1 MGSMNRINTIGER
14 SNSRQDLTSYSYTQ
28 RSDGYGGGG
37 GNGYNTE
44 MLKYSRSMSG
54 GGGGGGGGASY
65 TTYMISQ
72 GDTIQ
77 MLHSQTSELMRT
89 CEETLRKAEASLQ
102 NDMRYAETGQSLRRR
117 YETESLLAMAND
129 QLKELDMCIRD
140 MKQSGQPVDHLQR
153 RNSQYKDQLRAL
165 YSTMGTQK
173 YRKSSSGNMNKGMDE
188 MYQSYEDAINWIQ
201 KQKHAIDNLPWG
213 EDKTTI
219 EEQIFRQ
226 KNFTRD
232 LEKAPTILKAKA
244 DMKMSNE
251 RLDQLRQLSEVIDDI
266 SREIMWVNE
275 REEEELV
282 YDWSDKNKNIAQKQE
297 LYSFFSDAQ
306 TTENSLKK
314 QQELLRSKFVC
325 DKNTQLSQ
333 IQDLIRDLEK
343 EKERTSEFRRHVQ
356 HLINRSKTI
365 VQLKPRSPD
374 YKITSPVILKALCDF
389 KLEQKTINKDNDCIL
404 QNNSQRSK
412 WKVTGP
418 GGLEMEVPSVCLII
432 PPPNPLSINIA
443 SKIEQYYEAILT
455 IWNQLFINLKSIE
468 SWHYLM
474 ADITT
479 ISSLTINTL
488 KTMRPEDYRRMVK
501 NLEIHY
507 QEFLKNSKG
516 SEIIGE
522 EDKMKIQ
529 AEYNVVREHYDE
541 LIVNLPQERKEENTV
556 VSNNV
561 GFYDSDLR
569 RNTVVTDFSSDRSSI
584 SSQRL
589 LDLQQFR
596 QRLEG
601 YELDMTRH
609 IHIPIGGDM
618 VKECNQRITM
628 MEGIY
633 GDLRAMQDNFSKLK
647 EQISR
652 QLSEIND
659 PDQRSFL
666 ESELKI
672 ISKRL
677 DCLNGFTNLYVE
689 RLKAL
694 RSLLQHIAMAEDT
707 IKLYEARLTEEET
720 ISLDPEKVEA
730 YRSALKSLHTE
741 IIGRR
746 DKVDEVQRSA
756 ELGSSAIKD
765 YELQLASYSAGL
777 ETLLNIPIKKTMVQS
792 PSTVILQESADINTR
807 YIELLTR
814 SGDYYKFLS
823 EMLKNMEELKIRNTK
838 IDLLEE
844 ELRLAKDENLDN
856 SHKNKFFNENL
867 AKLQAECSEYKS
879 KILALEEYKLK
890 YELEC
895 NSARQNL
902 DSSFNQVKD
911 LNDQVIK
918 LTFEIEEERRKRKLV
933 EDRYSNQKEEYD
945 LFIKKR
951 QKELDELSW
960 QKLDSEKIIKDK
972 ERDIERLKSQLR
984 DEEERRKDCES
995 QLAKVR
1001 SQHNQELLNLKTTHE
1016 SEINVTKTTIQ
1027 QISKQKHE
1035 STEDLKLQLER
1046 ALAENRGLKEEVERV
1061 KSSILDT
1068 EQLWKKAEENAHQQK
1083 ASSSEEVRKRRELE
1097 IQLEIINRQVS
1108 EQTLKHKQ
1116 AQEDTSK
1123 AIADKNRELE
1133 KFRQLY
1139 EEAKLKMK
1147 AMEVENDELK
1157 RNQVDLE
1164 KKVHSHTE
1172 MISNLKVTSQEANNV
1187 KADLDRASR
1196 DKSNLEQETIRLRS
1210 SITEMKAIK
1219 SQLESD
1225 LALHKKA
1232 ALDESTKRKKLEEE
1246 VEHLT
1251 RSSKE
1256 QTNTINHLRLQIEDI
1271 SIIKEKTE
1279 HGLKLQQDS
1288 LDKSIKERQKTVE
1301 ELNQMTIELRAMQQK
1316 LLVEHESVKEANS
1329 RNEQLYKTIEEKSK
1343 LLNEARSE
1351 IDRLQSLTQNLTK
1364 ERLKLE
1370 EEIRSL
1376 RQELDDMRKN
1386 KENVDSDR
1394 MAMITELQLQLQ
1406 ASSKRIL
1413 EHQGLIKELSSER
1426 EKLKLEIDKF
1436 QKQTLEVNNMAQESQ
1451 SHYNEL
1457 LQEKESLL
1465 LKLKMMEQDKARL
1478 QRYEDDLSR
1487 VKASLESELR
1497 LKQRFQD
1504 ENQQI
1509 RNELST
1515 LKIQCEKKEEAVR
1528 KYNIEKDKYEREKIS
1543 MSSEIERLL
1552 GELKMIEEKYRRR
1565 LAEAEKE
1572 KDQWEKL
1579 HAKMQI
1585 EVQSLNQR
1593 PALSNMHTQTDENVV
1608 TLDSSNL
1615 VFDGLRKKVTAK
1627 QLYDCKLIDKITL
1640 NQMLKGQVTTENV
1653 ANDIQRNLKGT
1664 GVIAGIFVTPK
1675 EKLTISEAKN
1685 KKLIERE
1692 PALMLL
1698 EAQAATGHIIDP
1710 KQNEKLT
1717 VNEAYKRGLIDSEDK
1732 ERLLTAEAAAT
1743 GFMDPYTGKLISA
1756 GQAVKKDMID
1766 RKSAA
1771 RYLEAQLAAGGI
1783 VDPVNSVFVP
1793 ENVALESGLVDD
1805 DLYRALNDP
1814 LDEPKNFLDP
1824 VSKKNVSYQQLKQR
1838 CKTEPHSGL
1847 LMLPAPKKSMS
1858 VAGLRKPVSMDELVN
1873 SGIIEASKVS
1883 ELSAEQV
1890 EAIAKP
1896 YLQGSSCIAGIYDEV
1911 KERTYGIYEAMK
1923 EGLLRPGTTLE
1934 LLEAQAATGF
1944 MVDPVN
1950 NLWLT
1955 VEEAYNRGLIGNEF
1969 KAKLLAAERAVTG
1982 YTDPLTGNTISLFQA
1997 MQQGLIEKGHGIRLL
2012 EAQIATGGIID
2023 PVASHRLKVE
2033 IAYKRGYFDKEMNE
2047 ILSDPGDDTKG
2058 FFDPNTEENLTY
2070 LQLKERCITDKKTG
2084 LCLLPLKD
2092 KKKQQK
2098 TTQKNTL
2105 RKRRVVIVDPDTQ
2118 KEMTVREA
2126 YHKDLIDYETFLELS
2141 EQECEWEEITVTSSD
2156 GKTRVVLVDR
2166 KTGRQYDIQE
2176 LLDKGFIDQSA
2187 FEKYRSGTMTLTQ
2200 FADMISNKTNG
2211 ETLVS
2216 TFSVESTSRKVT
2228 SAVSTFGVESTGR
2241 KVTSSS
2247 PSSPSPVTSS
2257 TSQKH
2262 FSSYSITVGNF
2273 SEQNEQSSPIA
2284 AIFDT
2289 ETLEKI
2295 TISEGIRRSIVDLIT
2310 GQRILEAQACTGGII
2325 NPADGQK
2332 FSVEEAVKQ
2341 GLIEE
2346 DMVPRLKQAY
2356 KAYTGFEDMKTK
2368 RKLSVAEAIKEKWLP
2383 YEAAQRFMEYQ
2394 YLTGGLIEPG
2404 VPGRRTMEEA
2414 IRKGML
2420 DGRAAQKLQDTSSY
2434 GKHLTC
2440 PKTKLKI
2447 SYKEALDNSMVEEKT
2462 GLRMLQAASVS
2473 SKVLDAIAPPKI
2485 CSNKAP
2491 GTFSKTSSF
2500 SYDKLSQSV
2509 DLDHIME
2516 EGYELDLTYITERI
2530 IAVSFPSACTEE
2542 TYLHNLQDVTRML
2555 KSKHADNYLVFNLSE
2570 KRYDLSKLNPKIMDV
2585 GWPDLH
2591 APPLDKMCTICKAME
2606 NWLNNDPQHVVVIH
2620 CRGGKGRIGVVISS
2634 YMHFTN
2640 ISASAD
2646 QALDRFAMRKFY
2658 DDKVSALMQPSQKS
2672 NVGPE
2677 NQSRICIAIEPAQLL
2692 KGDIMVKCYH
2702 KKFRSATR
2710 DVVFRLQFHTGAVQG
2725 FGLVFGKEDLDNA
2738 NTDDRFPEYGKI
2750 ELVFSGS
2757 PEKIQGLEHLQND
2770 HGVTV
2775 DYNTADPLIRWDS
2788 YENISADGEV
2798 PHTQGPVDGSLYAKV
2813 RKKSSSDCGMPVVIH
2828 GVPVIS
2834 STDHND
2840 HTLSVSSDSG
2850 HSTASIR
2857 TDRTF
2862 GTKQGLSQQ
2871 EKAELDRLLS
2881 GFGLEH
2887 PAPSNEMS
2895 EGKQLGGVQHV
2906 VPAQVHVNG
2915 EAKQRERETDILD
2928 DEMPNH
2934 DLHSVDSIGT
2944 LSSSEGQHSNH
2955 LSHFG
2960 FHKSSQ
2966 NSLLSD
2972 GFGSNTGDDQP
2983 IPIAPDLGI
2992 SVDVY
2997 ERNYTDNKQT
3007 YLPQRNANVS
3017 MNPPNKPHVFGQ
3029 IGYSTQTW
3037 VRQQQMVAAQQYTY
3051 SPTENDVRFS
3061 PENKQ
3066 NKNEVQIK
3074 LPDAP
3079 TRSNSSRDAVQRA
3092 LVVGSIP
3099 VPSTTSSDSNGLE
3112 ISGKEE
3118 DLPSSPTMDIDQSI
3132 EQLNQLIMDLD
3143 PTFVPIPT
3151 RVNSIKKAGMSQ
3163 VNRPTLFK
3171 DIEVSGT
3178 NGVNAPVQED
3188 RSTVLQNVNQTAVR
3202 HSDVMMSRT
3211 RKLSIGKYDNE
3222 STGHSMFGRPEW
3234 VKSDKSDNMQFYGL
3248 ELQTAELSMQRYE
3261 DGNDEIDGRIMSPIL
3276 TGNEMVPPTP
3286 AFPVSPPTPYVKGS
3300 PDFSEL
3306 RQNEKF
3312 VGNHSEMYRL
3322 VPESK
3327 VCWSL
3332 SQQEP
3337 VLCPLSTGLP
3347 WAENNSKTP
3356 LSHQSSLTGMSRSNT
3371 HYLGSSEF
3379 SVGSVSP
3386 SLDSPVSPQYLTS
3399 PVTSNGHNSS
3409 IVSQNCRQN
3418 CTTAKACLSHSNSL
3432 TMGNGKQFDVQHG
3445 SAVISFPIGANSTCG
3460 GHTQTSD
3467 MMDNLNHQ
3475 KTLHSSGGGLNQH
3488 SPSLRH
3494 ATMNILSQPPLPE
3507 KKRISEGERSFCSIS
3522 PSSSGFSSPHSGS
3535 TMSIPFPSVL
3545 PDFSKVLSSSPVTD
3559 IFTNKPVTVKFVQ
3572 DTSKFWYKPDISRD
3586 QDPLEDAVD
3595 SMSQSATNSAA
3606 ELLKQGAA
3614 CNVWYLGSVEMESL
3628 TGYQAV
3634 QKATSMTLV
3643 MDPPPASTV
3652 VHFKVSTQGITLTD
3666 NQRKLSLRSSCVFG
3680 HIGQQDGAIFSD
3692 LLLLLQCLARQY

>member
-1 MGSMNRINTIGER
+1 MSGMGSMNRINTIGER

-244 DMKMSNE
+244 DMEGNRSMVARLEEEHRNLMKMSNE

-297 LYSFFSDAQ
+297 LYSKLMSQLEDKEKQLNKLKQKVDNLLTNGHPAKDKIEAYMETLQTQWSWILQIIKCIDVHLKENAAYFQFFSDAQ

-561 GFYDSDLR
+561 GFYDSGIVISTAPIQKQTPVSTLVSTSGSTVGSTLGSTSGSASKTRKSDHIGVGASLDLR

-730 YRSALKSLHTE
+730 YRSALKQMKAEVDQNKNIFASLYDDLQKATFYNNQIDQSLHKCDVDISNYTEKVGQMSDRWQRIQTQIDSRLWDLEKQLKQLKYYRDNKDAVNNWINVTKQRQDSLMSASFGDSKALIENLNDQKSLHTE

-995 QLAKVR
+995 QLAK
-1001 SQHNQELLNLKTTHE
+1001 
-1016 SEINVTKTTIQ
+1016 
-1027 QISKQKHE
+1027 
-1035 STEDLKLQLER
+1035 
-1046 ALAENRGLKEEVERV
+1046 
-1061 KSSILDT
+1061 
-1068 EQLWKKAEENAHQQK
+1068 
-1083 ASSSEEVRKRRELE
+1083 
-1097 IQLEIINRQVS
+1097 
-1108 EQTLKHKQ
+1108 
-1116 AQEDTSK
+1116 
-1123 AIADKNRELE
+1123 
-1133 KFRQLY
+1133 
-1139 EEAKLKMK
+1139 
-1147 AMEVENDELK
+1147 
-1157 RNQVDLE
+1157 
-1164 KKVHSHTE
+1164 
-1172 MISNLKVTSQEANNV
+1172 
-1187 KADLDRASR
+1187 
-1196 DKSNLEQETIRLRS
+1196 
-1210 SITEMKAIK
+1210 
-1219 SQLESD
+1219 
-1225 LALHKKA
+1225 
-1232 ALDESTKRKKLEEE
+1232 
-1246 VEHLT
+1246 
-1251 RSSKE
+1251 
-1256 QTNTINHLRLQIEDI
+1256 
-1271 SIIKEKTE
+1271 
-1279 HGLKLQQDS
+1279 
-1288 LDKSIKERQKTVE
+1288 
-1301 ELNQMTIELRAMQQK
+1301 
-1316 LLVEHESVKEANS
+1316 
-1329 RNEQLYKTIEEKSK
+1329 
-1343 LLNEARSE
+1343 
-1351 IDRLQSLTQNLTK
+1351 
-1364 ERLKLE
+1364 
-1370 EEIRSL
+1370 
-1376 RQELDDMRKN
+1376 
-1386 KENVDSDR
+1386 
-1394 MAMITELQLQLQ
+1394 
-1406 ASSKRIL
+1406 
-1413 EHQGLIKELSSER
+1413 
-1426 EKLKLEIDKF
+1426 
-1436 QKQTLEVNNMAQESQ
+1436 VNNMAQESQ

-2473 SKVLDAIAPPKI
+2473 SKGISSPYNV
-2485 CSNKAP
+2485 SSAP
-2491 GTFSKTSSF
+2491 GSRSGSRAGSRSGSRRGSIDNGLSSSF
-2500 SYDKLSQSV
+2500 S
-2509 DLDHIME
+2509 
-2516 EGYELDLTYITERI
+2516 
-2530 IAVSFPSACTEE
+2530 
-2542 TYLHNLQDVTRML
+2542 
-2555 KSKHADNYLVFNLSE
+2555 
-2570 KRYDLSKLNPKIMDV
+2570 
-2585 GWPDLH
+2585 
-2591 APPLDKMCTICKAME
+2591 
-2606 NWLNNDPQHVVVIH
+2606 
-2620 CRGGKGRIGVVISS
+2620 
-2634 YMHFTN
+2634 
-2640 ISASAD
+2640 
-2646 QALDRFAMRKFY
+2646 
-2658 DDKVSALMQPSQKS
+2658 
-2672 NVGPE
+2672 
-2677 NQSRICIAIEPAQLL
+2677 
-2692 KGDIMVKCYH
+2692 
-2702 KKFRSATR
+2702 
-2710 DVVFRLQFHTGAVQG
+2710 
-2725 FGLVFGKEDLDNA
+2725 
-2738 NTDDRFPEYGKI
+2738 
-2750 ELVFSGS
+2750 FS
-2757 PEKIQGLEHLQND
+2757 L
-2770 HGVTV
+2770 
-2775 DYNTADPLIRWDS
+2775 
-2788 YENISADGEV
+2788 
-2798 PHTQGPVDGSLYAKV
+2798 
-2813 RKKSSSDCGMPVVIH
+2813 
-2828 GVPVIS
+2828 
-2834 STDHND
+2834 
-2840 HTLSVSSDSG
+2840 
-2850 HSTASIR
+2850 
-2857 TDRTF
+2857 
-2862 GTKQGLSQQ
+2862 
-2871 EKAELDRLLS
+2871 
-2881 GFGLEH
+2881 
-2887 PAPSNEMS
+2887 
-2895 EGKQLGGVQHV
+2895 
-2906 VPAQVHVNG
+2906 
-2915 EAKQRERETDILD
+2915 
-2928 DEMPNH
+2928 
-2934 DLHSVDSIGT
+2934 
-2944 LSSSEGQHSNH
+2944 
-2955 LSHFG
+2955 
-2960 FHKSSQ
+2960 
-2966 NSLLSD
+2966 
-2972 GFGSNTGDDQP
+2972 
-2983 IPIAPDLGI
+2983 
-2992 SVDVY
+2992 
-2997 ERNYTDNKQT
+2997 
-3007 YLPQRNANVS
+3007 
-3017 MNPPNKPHVFGQ
+3017 
-3029 IGYSTQTW
+3029 
-3037 VRQQQMVAAQQYTY
+3037 
-3051 SPTENDVRFS
+3051 
-3061 PENKQ
+3061 
-3066 NKNEVQIK
+3066 
-3074 LPDAP
+3074 
-3079 TRSNSSRDAVQRA
+3079 
-3092 LVVGSIP
+3092 
-3099 VPSTTSSDSNGLE
+3099 STTS
-3112 ISGKEE
+3112 
-3118 DLPSSPTMDIDQSI
+3118 
-3132 EQLNQLIMDLD
+3132 
-3143 PTFVPIPT
+3143 
-3151 RVNSIKKAGMSQ
+3151 
-3163 VNRPTLFK
+3163 
-3171 DIEVSGT
+3171 
-3178 NGVNAPVQED
+3178 
-3188 RSTVLQNVNQTAVR
+3188 
-3202 HSDVMMSRT
+3202 
-3211 RKLSIGKYDNE
+3211 
-3222 STGHSMFGRPEW
+3222 
-3234 VKSDKSDNMQFYGL
+3234 
-3248 ELQTAELSMQRYE
+3248 
-3261 DGNDEIDGRIMSPIL
+3261 
-3276 TGNEMVPPTP
+3276 
-3286 AFPVSPPTPYVKGS
+3286 
-3300 PDFSEL
+3300 
-3306 RQNEKF
+3306 
-3312 VGNHSEMYRL
+3312 
-3322 VPESK
+3322 
-3327 VCWSL
+3327 
-3332 SQQEP
+3332 
-3337 VLCPLSTGLP
+3337 
-3347 WAENNSKTP
+3347 
-3356 LSHQSSLTGMSRSNT
+3356 
-3371 HYLGSSEF
+3371 
-3379 SVGSVSP
+3379 
-3386 SLDSPVSPQYLTS
+3386 TS
-3399 PVTSNGHNSS
+3399 TSN
-3409 IVSQNCRQN
+3409 
-3418 CTTAKACLSHSNSL
+3418 
-3432 TMGNGKQFDVQHG
+3432 
-3445 SAVISFPIGANSTCG
+3445 
-3460 GHTQTSD
+3460 
-3467 MMDNLNHQ
+3467 
-3475 KTLHSSGGGLNQH
+3475 
-3488 SPSLRH
+3488 
-3494 ATMNILSQPPLPE
+3494 
-3507 KKRISEGERSFCSIS
+3507 
-3522 PSSSGFSSPHSGS
+3522 
-3535 TMSIPFPSVL
+3535 
-3545 PDFSKVLSSSPVTD
+3545 
-3559 IFTNKPVTVKFVQ
+3559 
-3572 DTSKFWYKPDISRD
+3572 Y
-3586 QDPLEDAVD
+3586 
-3595 SMSQSATNSAA
+3595 
-3606 ELLKQGAA
+3606 
-3614 CNVWYLGSVEMESL
+3614 
-3628 TGYQAV
+3628 
-3634 QKATSMTLV
+3634 
-3643 MDPPPASTV
+3643 
-3652 VHFKVSTQGITLTD
+3652 
-3666 NQRKLSLRSSCVFG
+3666 
-3680 HIGQQDGAIFSD
+3680 
-3692 LLLLLQCLARQY
+3692 

>member
-1 MGSMNRINTIGER
+1 MSKR
-14 SNSRQDLTSYSYTQ
+14 YTQ
-28 RSDGYGGGG
+28 RSEGYGGGA

-54 GGGGGGGGASY
+54 GGGGGGANY
-65 TTYMISQ
+65 TTYMTSQ
-72 GDTIQ
+72 GDTMQ
-77 MLHSQTSELMRT
+77 MLHSRISELMRT

-117 YETESLLAMAND
+117 YDTDSLLAMANEQLMEID
-129 QLKELDMCIRD
+129 QCIRD

-153 RNSQYKDQLRAL
+153 RNSQYKEQLRAL
-165 YSTMGTQK
+165 YSSIGAQK

-213 EDKTTI
+213 EDRTTI

-244 DMKMSNE
+244 DMEGNRPMIARLEEEHRTLMKMSNE
-251 RLDQLRQLSEVIDDI
+251 RLDQLRQLSEVIDEI

-297 LYSFFSDAQ
+297 LYSKLMSQLEDKEKQLNKLKQKVDNLLMNGHPAKDKIEAYMETLQTQWSWILQIIKCIDVHLKENAAYFQFFSDAQ

-325 DKNTQLSQ
+325 DKNTQLPR

-343 EKERTSEFRRHVQ
+343 EKERTSEFKRHVQ

-365 VQLKPRSPD
+365 VQLKPRSPE

-389 KLEQKTINKDNDCIL
+389 KLEQKTINKDNDSIL
-404 QNNSQRSK
+404 QDNSQRSK

-479 ISSLTINTL
+479 INSLTINTL
-488 KTMRPEDYRRMVK
+488 KTMRPEDYRRIIK

-522 EDKMKIQ
+522 EDKKKIQ

-541 LIVNLPQERKEENTV
+541 LIVNLPQERKEENIV
-556 VSNNV
+556 VSNNANDIYGNGILISSTTAQPQAKVPVFTSVPSLGSTPGSASSIPSFSNPLNLNTGSRGKSASITRKSDYIGAV
-561 GFYDSDLR
+561 GSVDVRYSTD
-569 RNTVVTDFSSDRSSI
+569 VTDSSSGRSSI

-589 LDLQQFR
+589 LDLQQYR
-596 QRLEG
+596 QRLEV

-633 GDLRAMQDNFSKLK
+633 GDLRAMQDDFSKLK

-652 QLSEIND
+652 QLSEIKD
-659 PDQRSFL
+659 QDQRSFL

-720 ISLDPEKVEA
+720 ISLDPEKVEV
-730 YRSALKSLHTE
+730 YRSALKQMKAEVDQNKNIFASLYDDLQKATFYNNQIDQSLHKCDVDISNYTEKVGQMSDRWQRIQTQIDSRLWDLEKQLKQLKYYRDNKDTVNNWINVTKQRQDSLMSASFGDSKALIENLNDQKSLHTE

-895 NSARQNL
+895 NSAKQNL
-902 DSSFNQVKD
+902 GSSFNQVKD

-984 DEEERRKDCES
+984 DEEERRKDYES

-1001 SQHNQELLNLKTTHE
+1001 SQHNQELLNLKTTYE

-1061 KSSILDT
+1061 KASILDT
-1068 EQLWKKAEENAHQQK
+1068 EHLWKKAEENAHQQK

-1097 IQLEIINRQVS
+1097 IQLETFNKQIS

-1147 AMEVENDELK
+1147 AMEVENEEVK

-1164 KKVHSHTE
+1164 KKIHSHTE
-1172 MISNLKVTSQEANNV
+1172 MISNLKVTSQEANVV

-1196 DKSNLEQETIRLRS
+1196 EKSNLEQETIQLRS
-1210 SITEMKAIK
+1210 SITEIKAIK

-1225 LALHKKA
+1225 LALHKQA

-1246 VEHLT
+1246 LEHLT

-1376 RQELDDMRKN
+1376 RQELDDIRKN

-1394 MAMITELQLQLQ
+1394 MAMVTELQLQLQ

-1413 EHQGLIKELSSER
+1413 EHQGLIKELSNER

-1451 SHYNEL
+1451 SNYNEL

-1509 RNELST
+1509 RTELST
-1515 LKIQCEKKEEAVR
+1515 LKIQCEKKEEAAR

-1593 PALSNMHTQTDENVV
+1593 PAFSNIYTQTDENVV
-1608 TLDSSNL
+1608 TVDSSKL

-1640 NQMLKGQVTTENV
+1640 NQMLKGQTTTDIV
-1653 ANDIQRNLKGT
+1653 ANDIQPNLKGT

-1675 EKLTISEAKN
+1675 EKLTLSEAKN
-1685 KKLIERE
+1685 KKHIERE

-1698 EAQAATGHIIDP
+1698 EAQAATGYIIDP

-1717 VNEAYKRGLIDSEDK
+1717 VNEACERGLIDSEDK

-1793 ENVALESGLVDD
+1793 GNVALERGLVDD

-1814 LDEPKNFLDP
+1814 IDEPKNFLDP

-1847 LMLPAPKKSMS
+1847 LMLPAPKKSLS
-1858 VAGLRKPVSMDELVN
+1858 IAGLRKPVSMDELVK
-1873 SGIIEASKVS
+1873 SEIIEASKVS

-1955 VEEAYNRGLIGNEF
+1955 VEEAHNRGLIGNEF

-2166 KTGRQYDIQE
+2166 KTGRQYDIQD

-2187 FEKYRSGTMTLTQ
+2187 FEKYRTGTMTLTQ

-2211 ETLVS
+2211 ETSVS

-2228 SAVSTFGVESTGR
+2228 SAVSTFGVESTGH
-2241 KVTSSS
+2241 KITSSS
-2247 PSSPSPVTSS
+2247 PSSPSPMTSS

-2262 FSSYSITVGNF
+2262 FSSYSISLGNF
-2273 SEQNEQSSPIA
+2273 SEQAEQSSPIA

-2289 ETLEKI
+2289 ETLEKV

-2462 GLRMLQAASVS
+2462 GLRMLQAASMSSKGISSPYNVS
-2473 SKVLDAIAPPKI
+2473 S
-2485 CSNKAP
+2485 AP
-2491 GTFSKTSSF
+2491 GSRSGSRAGSRSGSRRGSIDNGLSSSF
-2500 SYDKLSQSV
+2500 S
-2509 DLDHIME
+2509 
-2516 EGYELDLTYITERI
+2516 
-2530 IAVSFPSACTEE
+2530 
-2542 TYLHNLQDVTRML
+2542 
-2555 KSKHADNYLVFNLSE
+2555 
-2570 KRYDLSKLNPKIMDV
+2570 
-2585 GWPDLH
+2585 
-2591 APPLDKMCTICKAME
+2591 
-2606 NWLNNDPQHVVVIH
+2606 
-2620 CRGGKGRIGVVISS
+2620 
-2634 YMHFTN
+2634 
-2640 ISASAD
+2640 
-2646 QALDRFAMRKFY
+2646 
-2658 DDKVSALMQPSQKS
+2658 
-2672 NVGPE
+2672 
-2677 NQSRICIAIEPAQLL
+2677 
-2692 KGDIMVKCYH
+2692 
-2702 KKFRSATR
+2702 
-2710 DVVFRLQFHTGAVQG
+2710 
-2725 FGLVFGKEDLDNA
+2725 
-2738 NTDDRFPEYGKI
+2738 
-2750 ELVFSGS
+2750 FS
-2757 PEKIQGLEHLQND
+2757 L
-2770 HGVTV
+2770 
-2775 DYNTADPLIRWDS
+2775 
-2788 YENISADGEV
+2788 
-2798 PHTQGPVDGSLYAKV
+2798 
-2813 RKKSSSDCGMPVVIH
+2813 
-2828 GVPVIS
+2828 
-2834 STDHND
+2834 
-2840 HTLSVSSDSG
+2840 
-2850 HSTASIR
+2850 
-2857 TDRTF
+2857 
-2862 GTKQGLSQQ
+2862 
-2871 EKAELDRLLS
+2871 
-2881 GFGLEH
+2881 
-2887 PAPSNEMS
+2887 
-2895 EGKQLGGVQHV
+2895 
-2906 VPAQVHVNG
+2906 
-2915 EAKQRERETDILD
+2915 
-2928 DEMPNH
+2928 
-2934 DLHSVDSIGT
+2934 
-2944 LSSSEGQHSNH
+2944 
-2955 LSHFG
+2955 
-2960 FHKSSQ
+2960 
-2966 NSLLSD
+2966 
-2972 GFGSNTGDDQP
+2972 
-2983 IPIAPDLGI
+2983 
-2992 SVDVY
+2992 
-2997 ERNYTDNKQT
+2997 
-3007 YLPQRNANVS
+3007 
-3017 MNPPNKPHVFGQ
+3017 
-3029 IGYSTQTW
+3029 
-3037 VRQQQMVAAQQYTY
+3037 
-3051 SPTENDVRFS
+3051 
-3061 PENKQ
+3061 
-3066 NKNEVQIK
+3066 
-3074 LPDAP
+3074 
-3079 TRSNSSRDAVQRA
+3079 
-3092 LVVGSIP
+3092 
-3099 VPSTTSSDSNGLE
+3099 STT
-3112 ISGKEE
+3112 
-3118 DLPSSPTMDIDQSI
+3118 T
-3132 EQLNQLIMDLD
+3132 
-3143 PTFVPIPT
+3143 
-3151 RVNSIKKAGMSQ
+3151 
-3163 VNRPTLFK
+3163 
-3171 DIEVSGT
+3171 
-3178 NGVNAPVQED
+3178 
-3188 RSTVLQNVNQTAVR
+3188 
-3202 HSDVMMSRT
+3202 
-3211 RKLSIGKYDNE
+3211 
-3222 STGHSMFGRPEW
+3222 
-3234 VKSDKSDNMQFYGL
+3234 
-3248 ELQTAELSMQRYE
+3248 
-3261 DGNDEIDGRIMSPIL
+3261 
-3276 TGNEMVPPTP
+3276 
-3286 AFPVSPPTPYVKGS
+3286 
-3300 PDFSEL
+3300 
-3306 RQNEKF
+3306 
-3312 VGNHSEMYRL
+3312 
-3322 VPESK
+3322 
-3327 VCWSL
+3327 
-3332 SQQEP
+3332 
-3337 VLCPLSTGLP
+3337 
-3347 WAENNSKTP
+3347 
-3356 LSHQSSLTGMSRSNT
+3356 
-3371 HYLGSSEF
+3371 
-3379 SVGSVSP
+3379 
-3386 SLDSPVSPQYLTS
+3386 TS
-3399 PVTSNGHNSS
+3399 TSN
-3409 IVSQNCRQN
+3409 
-3418 CTTAKACLSHSNSL
+3418 
-3432 TMGNGKQFDVQHG
+3432 
-3445 SAVISFPIGANSTCG
+3445 
-3460 GHTQTSD
+3460 
-3467 MMDNLNHQ
+3467 
-3475 KTLHSSGGGLNQH
+3475 
-3488 SPSLRH
+3488 
-3494 ATMNILSQPPLPE
+3494 
-3507 KKRISEGERSFCSIS
+3507 
-3522 PSSSGFSSPHSGS
+3522 
-3535 TMSIPFPSVL
+3535 
-3545 PDFSKVLSSSPVTD
+3545 
-3559 IFTNKPVTVKFVQ
+3559 
-3572 DTSKFWYKPDISRD
+3572 Y
-3586 QDPLEDAVD
+3586 
-3595 SMSQSATNSAA
+3595 
-3606 ELLKQGAA
+3606 
-3614 CNVWYLGSVEMESL
+3614 
-3628 TGYQAV
+3628 
-3634 QKATSMTLV
+3634 
-3643 MDPPPASTV
+3643 
-3652 VHFKVSTQGITLTD
+3652 
-3666 NQRKLSLRSSCVFG
+3666 
-3680 HIGQQDGAIFSD
+3680 
-3692 LLLLLQCLARQY
+3692 

>member
-297 LYSFFSDAQ
+297 LYSKLMSQLEDKEKQLNKLKQKVDNLLTNGHPAKDKIEAYMETLQTQWSWILQIIKCIDVHLKENAAYFQFFSDAQ

-561 GFYDSDLR
+561 GFYDSGIVISSVPTLKQSPIPGLASASTIGSTVGSTLGSTSGSASKTRKSDHIGVGASLDLR

-730 YRSALKSLHTE
+730 YRSALKQMKAEVDQNKNIFASLYDDLQKATFYNNQIDQSLHKCDVDISNYTEKVGQMSDRWQRIQTQIDSRQVLNPFHFVLLWDLEKQLKQLKYYRDNKDAVNNWINVTKQRQDSLMSASFGDSKALIENLNDQKSLHTE

-2473 SKVLDAIAPPKI
+2473 SKGISSPYNV
-2485 CSNKAP
+2485 SSAP
-2491 GTFSKTSSF
+2491 GSRSGSRAGSRSGSRRGSIDNGLSSSF
-2500 SYDKLSQSV
+2500 S
-2509 DLDHIME
+2509 
-2516 EGYELDLTYITERI
+2516 
-2530 IAVSFPSACTEE
+2530 
-2542 TYLHNLQDVTRML
+2542 
-2555 KSKHADNYLVFNLSE
+2555 
-2570 KRYDLSKLNPKIMDV
+2570 
-2585 GWPDLH
+2585 
-2591 APPLDKMCTICKAME
+2591 
-2606 NWLNNDPQHVVVIH
+2606 
-2620 CRGGKGRIGVVISS
+2620 
-2634 YMHFTN
+2634 
-2640 ISASAD
+2640 
-2646 QALDRFAMRKFY
+2646 
-2658 DDKVSALMQPSQKS
+2658 
-2672 NVGPE
+2672 
-2677 NQSRICIAIEPAQLL
+2677 
-2692 KGDIMVKCYH
+2692 
-2702 KKFRSATR
+2702 
-2710 DVVFRLQFHTGAVQG
+2710 
-2725 FGLVFGKEDLDNA
+2725 
-2738 NTDDRFPEYGKI
+2738 
-2750 ELVFSGS
+2750 FS
-2757 PEKIQGLEHLQND
+2757 L
-2770 HGVTV
+2770 
-2775 DYNTADPLIRWDS
+2775 
-2788 YENISADGEV
+2788 
-2798 PHTQGPVDGSLYAKV
+2798 
-2813 RKKSSSDCGMPVVIH
+2813 
-2828 GVPVIS
+2828 
-2834 STDHND
+2834 
-2840 HTLSVSSDSG
+2840 
-2850 HSTASIR
+2850 
-2857 TDRTF
+2857 
-2862 GTKQGLSQQ
+2862 
-2871 EKAELDRLLS
+2871 
-2881 GFGLEH
+2881 
-2887 PAPSNEMS
+2887 
-2895 EGKQLGGVQHV
+2895 
-2906 VPAQVHVNG
+2906 
-2915 EAKQRERETDILD
+2915 
-2928 DEMPNH
+2928 
-2934 DLHSVDSIGT
+2934 
-2944 LSSSEGQHSNH
+2944 
-2955 LSHFG
+2955 
-2960 FHKSSQ
+2960 
-2966 NSLLSD
+2966 
-2972 GFGSNTGDDQP
+2972 
-2983 IPIAPDLGI
+2983 
-2992 SVDVY
+2992 
-2997 ERNYTDNKQT
+2997 
-3007 YLPQRNANVS
+3007 
-3017 MNPPNKPHVFGQ
+3017 
-3029 IGYSTQTW
+3029 
-3037 VRQQQMVAAQQYTY
+3037 
-3051 SPTENDVRFS
+3051 
-3061 PENKQ
+3061 
-3066 NKNEVQIK
+3066 
-3074 LPDAP
+3074 
-3079 TRSNSSRDAVQRA
+3079 
-3092 LVVGSIP
+3092 
-3099 VPSTTSSDSNGLE
+3099 STTS
-3112 ISGKEE
+3112 
-3118 DLPSSPTMDIDQSI
+3118 
-3132 EQLNQLIMDLD
+3132 
-3143 PTFVPIPT
+3143 
-3151 RVNSIKKAGMSQ
+3151 
-3163 VNRPTLFK
+3163 
-3171 DIEVSGT
+3171 
-3178 NGVNAPVQED
+3178 
-3188 RSTVLQNVNQTAVR
+3188 
-3202 HSDVMMSRT
+3202 
-3211 RKLSIGKYDNE
+3211 
-3222 STGHSMFGRPEW
+3222 
-3234 VKSDKSDNMQFYGL
+3234 
-3248 ELQTAELSMQRYE
+3248 
-3261 DGNDEIDGRIMSPIL
+3261 
-3276 TGNEMVPPTP
+3276 
-3286 AFPVSPPTPYVKGS
+3286 
-3300 PDFSEL
+3300 
-3306 RQNEKF
+3306 
-3312 VGNHSEMYRL
+3312 
-3322 VPESK
+3322 
-3327 VCWSL
+3327 
-3332 SQQEP
+3332 
-3337 VLCPLSTGLP
+3337 
-3347 WAENNSKTP
+3347 
-3356 LSHQSSLTGMSRSNT
+3356 
-3371 HYLGSSEF
+3371 
-3379 SVGSVSP
+3379 
-3386 SLDSPVSPQYLTS
+3386 TS
-3399 PVTSNGHNSS
+3399 TSN
-3409 IVSQNCRQN
+3409 
-3418 CTTAKACLSHSNSL
+3418 
-3432 TMGNGKQFDVQHG
+3432 
-3445 SAVISFPIGANSTCG
+3445 
-3460 GHTQTSD
+3460 
-3467 MMDNLNHQ
+3467 
-3475 KTLHSSGGGLNQH
+3475 
-3488 SPSLRH
+3488 
-3494 ATMNILSQPPLPE
+3494 
-3507 KKRISEGERSFCSIS
+3507 
-3522 PSSSGFSSPHSGS
+3522 
-3535 TMSIPFPSVL
+3535 
-3545 PDFSKVLSSSPVTD
+3545 
-3559 IFTNKPVTVKFVQ
+3559 
-3572 DTSKFWYKPDISRD
+3572 Y
-3586 QDPLEDAVD
+3586 
-3595 SMSQSATNSAA
+3595 
-3606 ELLKQGAA
+3606 
-3614 CNVWYLGSVEMESL
+3614 
-3628 TGYQAV
+3628 
-3634 QKATSMTLV
+3634 
-3643 MDPPPASTV
+3643 
-3652 VHFKVSTQGITLTD
+3652 
-3666 NQRKLSLRSSCVFG
+3666 
-3680 HIGQQDGAIFSD
+3680 
-3692 LLLLLQCLARQY
+3692 

>member
-1 MGSMNRINTIGER
+1 MSGMGSMNRINTIGER

-244 DMKMSNE
+244 DMEGNRSMVARLEEEHRNLMKMSNE

-297 LYSFFSDAQ
+297 LYSKLMSQLEDKEKQLNKLKQKVDNLLTNGHPAKDKIEAYMETLQTQWSWILQIIKCIDVHLKENAAYFQFFSDAQ

-561 GFYDSDLR
+561 GFYDSGIVISTAPIQKQTPVSTLVSTSGSTVGSTLGSTSGSASKTRKSDHIGVGASLDLR

-730 YRSALKSLHTE
+730 YRSALKQMKAEVDQNKNIFASLYDDLQKATFYNNQIDQSLHKCDVDISNYTEKVGQMSDRWQRIQTQIDSRLWDLEKQLKQLKYYRDNKDAVNNWINVTKQRQDSLMSASFGDSKALIENLNDQKSLHTE

-823 EMLKNMEELKIRNTK
+823 EMLKNMEELK
-838 IDLLEE
+838 
-844 ELRLAKDENLDN
+844 
-856 SHKNKFFNENL
+856 
-867 AKLQAECSEYKS
+867 
-879 KILALEEYKLK
+879 
-890 YELEC
+890 
-895 NSARQNL
+895 
-902 DSSFNQVKD
+902 
-911 LNDQVIK
+911 
-918 LTFEIEEERRKRKLV
+918 
-933 EDRYSNQKEEYD
+933 
-945 LFIKKR
+945 
-951 QKELDELSW
+951 
-960 QKLDSEKIIKDK
+960 
-972 ERDIERLKSQLR
+972 
-984 DEEERRKDCES
+984 
-995 QLAKVR
+995 
-1001 SQHNQELLNLKTTHE
+1001 
-1016 SEINVTKTTIQ
+1016 
-1027 QISKQKHE
+1027 
-1035 STEDLKLQLER
+1035 
-1046 ALAENRGLKEEVERV
+1046 
-1061 KSSILDT
+1061 
-1068 EQLWKKAEENAHQQK
+1068 
-1083 ASSSEEVRKRRELE
+1083 
-1097 IQLEIINRQVS
+1097 
-1108 EQTLKHKQ
+1108 
-1116 AQEDTSK
+1116 
-1123 AIADKNRELE
+1123 
-1133 KFRQLY
+1133 
-1139 EEAKLKMK
+1139 
-1147 AMEVENDELK
+1147 
-1157 RNQVDLE
+1157 
-1164 KKVHSHTE
+1164 
-1172 MISNLKVTSQEANNV
+1172 
-1187 KADLDRASR
+1187 
-1196 DKSNLEQETIRLRS
+1196 
-1210 SITEMKAIK
+1210 
-1219 SQLESD
+1219 
-1225 LALHKKA
+1225 
-1232 ALDESTKRKKLEEE
+1232 
-1246 VEHLT
+1246 
-1251 RSSKE
+1251 
-1256 QTNTINHLRLQIEDI
+1256 
-1271 SIIKEKTE
+1271 
-1279 HGLKLQQDS
+1279 
-1288 LDKSIKERQKTVE
+1288 
-1301 ELNQMTIELRAMQQK
+1301 
-1316 LLVEHESVKEANS
+1316 
-1329 RNEQLYKTIEEKSK
+1329 
-1343 LLNEARSE
+1343 
-1351 IDRLQSLTQNLTK
+1351 
-1364 ERLKLE
+1364 
-1370 EEIRSL
+1370 
-1376 RQELDDMRKN
+1376 
-1386 KENVDSDR
+1386 
-1394 MAMITELQLQLQ
+1394 
-1406 ASSKRIL
+1406 
-1413 EHQGLIKELSSER
+1413 
-1426 EKLKLEIDKF
+1426 
-1436 QKQTLEVNNMAQESQ
+1436 VNNMAQESQ

-2473 SKVLDAIAPPKI
+2473 SKGISSPYNV
-2485 CSNKAP
+2485 SSAP
-2491 GTFSKTSSF
+2491 GSRSGSRAGSRSGSRRGSIDNGLSSSF
-2500 SYDKLSQSV
+2500 S
-2509 DLDHIME
+2509 
-2516 EGYELDLTYITERI
+2516 
-2530 IAVSFPSACTEE
+2530 
-2542 TYLHNLQDVTRML
+2542 
-2555 KSKHADNYLVFNLSE
+2555 
-2570 KRYDLSKLNPKIMDV
+2570 
-2585 GWPDLH
+2585 
-2591 APPLDKMCTICKAME
+2591 
-2606 NWLNNDPQHVVVIH
+2606 
-2620 CRGGKGRIGVVISS
+2620 
-2634 YMHFTN
+2634 
-2640 ISASAD
+2640 
-2646 QALDRFAMRKFY
+2646 
-2658 DDKVSALMQPSQKS
+2658 
-2672 NVGPE
+2672 
-2677 NQSRICIAIEPAQLL
+2677 
-2692 KGDIMVKCYH
+2692 
-2702 KKFRSATR
+2702 
-2710 DVVFRLQFHTGAVQG
+2710 
-2725 FGLVFGKEDLDNA
+2725 
-2738 NTDDRFPEYGKI
+2738 
-2750 ELVFSGS
+2750 FS
-2757 PEKIQGLEHLQND
+2757 L
-2770 HGVTV
+2770 
-2775 DYNTADPLIRWDS
+2775 
-2788 YENISADGEV
+2788 
-2798 PHTQGPVDGSLYAKV
+2798 
-2813 RKKSSSDCGMPVVIH
+2813 
-2828 GVPVIS
+2828 
-2834 STDHND
+2834 
-2840 HTLSVSSDSG
+2840 
-2850 HSTASIR
+2850 
-2857 TDRTF
+2857 
-2862 GTKQGLSQQ
+2862 
-2871 EKAELDRLLS
+2871 
-2881 GFGLEH
+2881 
-2887 PAPSNEMS
+2887 
-2895 EGKQLGGVQHV
+2895 
-2906 VPAQVHVNG
+2906 
-2915 EAKQRERETDILD
+2915 
-2928 DEMPNH
+2928 
-2934 DLHSVDSIGT
+2934 
-2944 LSSSEGQHSNH
+2944 
-2955 LSHFG
+2955 
-2960 FHKSSQ
+2960 
-2966 NSLLSD
+2966 
-2972 GFGSNTGDDQP
+2972 
-2983 IPIAPDLGI
+2983 
-2992 SVDVY
+2992 
-2997 ERNYTDNKQT
+2997 
-3007 YLPQRNANVS
+3007 
-3017 MNPPNKPHVFGQ
+3017 
-3029 IGYSTQTW
+3029 
-3037 VRQQQMVAAQQYTY
+3037 
-3051 SPTENDVRFS
+3051 
-3061 PENKQ
+3061 
-3066 NKNEVQIK
+3066 
-3074 LPDAP
+3074 
-3079 TRSNSSRDAVQRA
+3079 
-3092 LVVGSIP
+3092 
-3099 VPSTTSSDSNGLE
+3099 STTS
-3112 ISGKEE
+3112 
-3118 DLPSSPTMDIDQSI
+3118 
-3132 EQLNQLIMDLD
+3132 
-3143 PTFVPIPT
+3143 
-3151 RVNSIKKAGMSQ
+3151 
-3163 VNRPTLFK
+3163 
-3171 DIEVSGT
+3171 
-3178 NGVNAPVQED
+3178 
-3188 RSTVLQNVNQTAVR
+3188 
-3202 HSDVMMSRT
+3202 
-3211 RKLSIGKYDNE
+3211 
-3222 STGHSMFGRPEW
+3222 
-3234 VKSDKSDNMQFYGL
+3234 
-3248 ELQTAELSMQRYE
+3248 
-3261 DGNDEIDGRIMSPIL
+3261 
-3276 TGNEMVPPTP
+3276 
-3286 AFPVSPPTPYVKGS
+3286 
-3300 PDFSEL
+3300 
-3306 RQNEKF
+3306 
-3312 VGNHSEMYRL
+3312 
-3322 VPESK
+3322 
-3327 VCWSL
+3327 
-3332 SQQEP
+3332 
-3337 VLCPLSTGLP
+3337 
-3347 WAENNSKTP
+3347 
-3356 LSHQSSLTGMSRSNT
+3356 
-3371 HYLGSSEF
+3371 
-3379 SVGSVSP
+3379 
-3386 SLDSPVSPQYLTS
+3386 TS
-3399 PVTSNGHNSS
+3399 TSN
-3409 IVSQNCRQN
+3409 
-3418 CTTAKACLSHSNSL
+3418 
-3432 TMGNGKQFDVQHG
+3432 
-3445 SAVISFPIGANSTCG
+3445 
-3460 GHTQTSD
+3460 
-3467 MMDNLNHQ
+3467 
-3475 KTLHSSGGGLNQH
+3475 
-3488 SPSLRH
+3488 
-3494 ATMNILSQPPLPE
+3494 
-3507 KKRISEGERSFCSIS
+3507 
-3522 PSSSGFSSPHSGS
+3522 
-3535 TMSIPFPSVL
+3535 
-3545 PDFSKVLSSSPVTD
+3545 
-3559 IFTNKPVTVKFVQ
+3559 
-3572 DTSKFWYKPDISRD
+3572 Y
-3586 QDPLEDAVD
+3586 
-3595 SMSQSATNSAA
+3595 
-3606 ELLKQGAA
+3606 
-3614 CNVWYLGSVEMESL
+3614 
-3628 TGYQAV
+3628 
-3634 QKATSMTLV
+3634 
-3643 MDPPPASTV
+3643 
-3652 VHFKVSTQGITLTD
+3652 
-3666 NQRKLSLRSSCVFG
+3666 
-3680 HIGQQDGAIFSD
+3680 
-3692 LLLLLQCLARQY
+3692 

>member
-1 MGSMNRINTIGER
+1 MSGMGSMNRINTIGER

-28 RSDGYGGGG
+28 RSEGYGGGA

-54 GGGGGGGGASY
+54 GGGGGGANY
-65 TTYMISQ
+65 TTYMTSQ
-72 GDTIQ
+72 GDTMQ
-77 MLHSQTSELMRT
+77 MLHSRISELMRT

-117 YETESLLAMAND
+117 YDTDSLLAMANEQLMEID
-129 QLKELDMCIRD
+129 QCIRD

-153 RNSQYKDQLRAL
+153 RNSQYKEQLRAL
-165 YSTMGTQK
+165 YSSIGAQK

-213 EDKTTI
+213 EDRTTI

-244 DMKMSNE
+244 DMEGNRPMIARLEEEHRTLMKMSNE
-251 RLDQLRQLSEVIDDI
+251 RLDQLRQLSEVIDEI

-297 LYSFFSDAQ
+297 LYSKLMSQLEDKEKQLNKLKQKVDNLLMNGHPAKDKIEAYMETLQTQWSWILQIIKCIDVHLKENAAYFQFFSDAQ

-325 DKNTQLSQ
+325 DKNTQLPR

-343 EKERTSEFRRHVQ
+343 EKERTSEFKRHVQ

-365 VQLKPRSPD
+365 VQLKPRSPE

-389 KLEQKTINKDNDCIL
+389 KLEQKTINKDNDSIL
-404 QNNSQRSK
+404 QDNSQRSK

-479 ISSLTINTL
+479 INSLTINTL
-488 KTMRPEDYRRMVK
+488 KTMRPEDYRRIIK

-522 EDKMKIQ
+522 EDKKKIQ

-541 LIVNLPQERKEENTV
+541 LIVNLPQERKEENIV
-556 VSNNV
+556 VSNNANDIYGNGILISSTTAQPQAKVPVFTSVPSLGSTPGSASSIPSFSNPLNLNTGSRGKSASITRKSDYIGAV
-561 GFYDSDLR
+561 GSVDVRYSTD
-569 RNTVVTDFSSDRSSI
+569 VTDSSSGRSSI

-589 LDLQQFR
+589 LDLQQYR
-596 QRLEG
+596 QRLEV

-633 GDLRAMQDNFSKLK
+633 GDLRAMQDDFSKLK

-652 QLSEIND
+652 QLSEIKD
-659 PDQRSFL
+659 QDQRSFL

-720 ISLDPEKVEA
+720 ISLDPEKVEV
-730 YRSALKSLHTE
+730 YRSALKQMKAEVDQNKNIFASLYDDLQKATFYNNQIDQSLHKCDVDISNYTEKVGQMSDRWQRIQTQIDSRLWDLEKQLKQLKYYRDNKDTVNNWINVTKQRQDSLMSASFGDSKALIENLNDQKSLHTE

-823 EMLKNMEELKIRNTK
+823 EMLKNMEELK
-838 IDLLEE
+838 
-844 ELRLAKDENLDN
+844 
-856 SHKNKFFNENL
+856 
-867 AKLQAECSEYKS
+867 
-879 KILALEEYKLK
+879 
-890 YELEC
+890 
-895 NSARQNL
+895 
-902 DSSFNQVKD
+902 
-911 LNDQVIK
+911 
-918 LTFEIEEERRKRKLV
+918 
-933 EDRYSNQKEEYD
+933 
-945 LFIKKR
+945 
-951 QKELDELSW
+951 
-960 QKLDSEKIIKDK
+960 
-972 ERDIERLKSQLR
+972 
-984 DEEERRKDCES
+984 
-995 QLAKVR
+995 
-1001 SQHNQELLNLKTTHE
+1001 
-1016 SEINVTKTTIQ
+1016 
-1027 QISKQKHE
+1027 
-1035 STEDLKLQLER
+1035 
-1046 ALAENRGLKEEVERV
+1046 
-1061 KSSILDT
+1061 
-1068 EQLWKKAEENAHQQK
+1068 
-1083 ASSSEEVRKRRELE
+1083 
-1097 IQLEIINRQVS
+1097 
-1108 EQTLKHKQ
+1108 
-1116 AQEDTSK
+1116 
-1123 AIADKNRELE
+1123 
-1133 KFRQLY
+1133 
-1139 EEAKLKMK
+1139 
-1147 AMEVENDELK
+1147 
-1157 RNQVDLE
+1157 
-1164 KKVHSHTE
+1164 
-1172 MISNLKVTSQEANNV
+1172 
-1187 KADLDRASR
+1187 
-1196 DKSNLEQETIRLRS
+1196 
-1210 SITEMKAIK
+1210 
-1219 SQLESD
+1219 
-1225 LALHKKA
+1225 
-1232 ALDESTKRKKLEEE
+1232 
-1246 VEHLT
+1246 
-1251 RSSKE
+1251 
-1256 QTNTINHLRLQIEDI
+1256 
-1271 SIIKEKTE
+1271 
-1279 HGLKLQQDS
+1279 
-1288 LDKSIKERQKTVE
+1288 
-1301 ELNQMTIELRAMQQK
+1301 
-1316 LLVEHESVKEANS
+1316 
-1329 RNEQLYKTIEEKSK
+1329 
-1343 LLNEARSE
+1343 
-1351 IDRLQSLTQNLTK
+1351 
-1364 ERLKLE
+1364 
-1370 EEIRSL
+1370 
-1376 RQELDDMRKN
+1376 
-1386 KENVDSDR
+1386 
-1394 MAMITELQLQLQ
+1394 
-1406 ASSKRIL
+1406 
-1413 EHQGLIKELSSER
+1413 
-1426 EKLKLEIDKF
+1426 
-1436 QKQTLEVNNMAQESQ
+1436 VNNMAQESQ
-1451 SHYNEL
+1451 SNYNEL

-1509 RNELST
+1509 RTELST
-1515 LKIQCEKKEEAVR
+1515 LKIQCEKKEEAAR

-1593 PALSNMHTQTDENVV
+1593 PAFSNIYTQTDENVV
-1608 TLDSSNL
+1608 TVDSSKL

-1640 NQMLKGQVTTENV
+1640 NQMLKGQTTTDIV
-1653 ANDIQRNLKGT
+1653 ANDIQPNLKGT

-1675 EKLTISEAKN
+1675 EKLTLSEAKN
-1685 KKLIERE
+1685 KKHIERE

-1698 EAQAATGHIIDP
+1698 EAQAATGYIIDP

-1717 VNEAYKRGLIDSEDK
+1717 VNEACERGLIDSEDK

-1793 ENVALESGLVDD
+1793 GNVALERGLVDD

-1814 LDEPKNFLDP
+1814 IDEPKNFLDP

-1847 LMLPAPKKSMS
+1847 LMLPAPKKSLS
-1858 VAGLRKPVSMDELVN
+1858 IAGLRKPVSMDELVK
-1873 SGIIEASKVS
+1873 SEIIEASKVS

-1955 VEEAYNRGLIGNEF
+1955 VEEAHNRGLIGNEF

-2166 KTGRQYDIQE
+2166 KTGRQYDIQD

-2187 FEKYRSGTMTLTQ
+2187 FEKYRTGTMTLTQ

-2211 ETLVS
+2211 ETSVS

-2228 SAVSTFGVESTGR
+2228 SAVSTFGVESTGH
-2241 KVTSSS
+2241 KITSSS
-2247 PSSPSPVTSS
+2247 PSSPSPMTSS

-2262 FSSYSITVGNF
+2262 FSSYSISLGNF
-2273 SEQNEQSSPIA
+2273 SEQAEQSSPIA

-2289 ETLEKI
+2289 ETLEKV

-2462 GLRMLQAASVS
+2462 GLRMLQAASMSSKGISSPYNVS
-2473 SKVLDAIAPPKI
+2473 S
-2485 CSNKAP
+2485 AP
-2491 GTFSKTSSF
+2491 GSRSGSRAGSRSGSRRGSIDNGLSSSF
-2500 SYDKLSQSV
+2500 S
-2509 DLDHIME
+2509 
-2516 EGYELDLTYITERI
+2516 
-2530 IAVSFPSACTEE
+2530 
-2542 TYLHNLQDVTRML
+2542 
-2555 KSKHADNYLVFNLSE
+2555 
-2570 KRYDLSKLNPKIMDV
+2570 
-2585 GWPDLH
+2585 
-2591 APPLDKMCTICKAME
+2591 
-2606 NWLNNDPQHVVVIH
+2606 
-2620 CRGGKGRIGVVISS
+2620 
-2634 YMHFTN
+2634 
-2640 ISASAD
+2640 
-2646 QALDRFAMRKFY
+2646 
-2658 DDKVSALMQPSQKS
+2658 
-2672 NVGPE
+2672 
-2677 NQSRICIAIEPAQLL
+2677 
-2692 KGDIMVKCYH
+2692 
-2702 KKFRSATR
+2702 
-2710 DVVFRLQFHTGAVQG
+2710 
-2725 FGLVFGKEDLDNA
+2725 
-2738 NTDDRFPEYGKI
+2738 
-2750 ELVFSGS
+2750 FS
-2757 PEKIQGLEHLQND
+2757 L
-2770 HGVTV
+2770 
-2775 DYNTADPLIRWDS
+2775 
-2788 YENISADGEV
+2788 
-2798 PHTQGPVDGSLYAKV
+2798 
-2813 RKKSSSDCGMPVVIH
+2813 
-2828 GVPVIS
+2828 
-2834 STDHND
+2834 
-2840 HTLSVSSDSG
+2840 
-2850 HSTASIR
+2850 
-2857 TDRTF
+2857 
-2862 GTKQGLSQQ
+2862 
-2871 EKAELDRLLS
+2871 
-2881 GFGLEH
+2881 
-2887 PAPSNEMS
+2887 
-2895 EGKQLGGVQHV
+2895 
-2906 VPAQVHVNG
+2906 
-2915 EAKQRERETDILD
+2915 
-2928 DEMPNH
+2928 
-2934 DLHSVDSIGT
+2934 
-2944 LSSSEGQHSNH
+2944 
-2955 LSHFG
+2955 
-2960 FHKSSQ
+2960 
-2966 NSLLSD
+2966 
-2972 GFGSNTGDDQP
+2972 
-2983 IPIAPDLGI
+2983 
-2992 SVDVY
+2992 
-2997 ERNYTDNKQT
+2997 
-3007 YLPQRNANVS
+3007 
-3017 MNPPNKPHVFGQ
+3017 
-3029 IGYSTQTW
+3029 
-3037 VRQQQMVAAQQYTY
+3037 
-3051 SPTENDVRFS
+3051 
-3061 PENKQ
+3061 
-3066 NKNEVQIK
+3066 
-3074 LPDAP
+3074 
-3079 TRSNSSRDAVQRA
+3079 
-3092 LVVGSIP
+3092 
-3099 VPSTTSSDSNGLE
+3099 STT
-3112 ISGKEE
+3112 
-3118 DLPSSPTMDIDQSI
+3118 T
-3132 EQLNQLIMDLD
+3132 
-3143 PTFVPIPT
+3143 
-3151 RVNSIKKAGMSQ
+3151 
-3163 VNRPTLFK
+3163 
-3171 DIEVSGT
+3171 
-3178 NGVNAPVQED
+3178 
-3188 RSTVLQNVNQTAVR
+3188 
-3202 HSDVMMSRT
+3202 
-3211 RKLSIGKYDNE
+3211 
-3222 STGHSMFGRPEW
+3222 
-3234 VKSDKSDNMQFYGL
+3234 
-3248 ELQTAELSMQRYE
+3248 
-3261 DGNDEIDGRIMSPIL
+3261 
-3276 TGNEMVPPTP
+3276 
-3286 AFPVSPPTPYVKGS
+3286 
-3300 PDFSEL
+3300 
-3306 RQNEKF
+3306 
-3312 VGNHSEMYRL
+3312 
-3322 VPESK
+3322 
-3327 VCWSL
+3327 
-3332 SQQEP
+3332 
-3337 VLCPLSTGLP
+3337 
-3347 WAENNSKTP
+3347 
-3356 LSHQSSLTGMSRSNT
+3356 
-3371 HYLGSSEF
+3371 
-3379 SVGSVSP
+3379 
-3386 SLDSPVSPQYLTS
+3386 TS
-3399 PVTSNGHNSS
+3399 TSN
-3409 IVSQNCRQN
+3409 
-3418 CTTAKACLSHSNSL
+3418 
-3432 TMGNGKQFDVQHG
+3432 
-3445 SAVISFPIGANSTCG
+3445 
-3460 GHTQTSD
+3460 
-3467 MMDNLNHQ
+3467 
-3475 KTLHSSGGGLNQH
+3475 
-3488 SPSLRH
+3488 
-3494 ATMNILSQPPLPE
+3494 
-3507 KKRISEGERSFCSIS
+3507 
-3522 PSSSGFSSPHSGS
+3522 
-3535 TMSIPFPSVL
+3535 
-3545 PDFSKVLSSSPVTD
+3545 
-3559 IFTNKPVTVKFVQ
+3559 
-3572 DTSKFWYKPDISRD
+3572 Y
-3586 QDPLEDAVD
+3586 
-3595 SMSQSATNSAA
+3595 
-3606 ELLKQGAA
+3606 
-3614 CNVWYLGSVEMESL
+3614 
-3628 TGYQAV
+3628 
-3634 QKATSMTLV
+3634 
-3643 MDPPPASTV
+3643 
-3652 VHFKVSTQGITLTD
+3652 
-3666 NQRKLSLRSSCVFG
+3666 
-3680 HIGQQDGAIFSD
+3680 
-3692 LLLLLQCLARQY
+3692 